1 MHGFRSKSN
10 ASDMQINII
19 CNILFAPGGANEKK
33 KKKKKEEEKV
43 ICTKLLRHLISC
55 VP

>member
-19 CNILFAPGGANEKK
+19 CNILFAPGGANENKK
-33 KKKKKEEEKV
+33 KKKKKK
-43 ICTKLLRHLISC
+43 KKK
-55 VP
+55 